1 MAWWKL
7 FSCKSQCKF
16 NPERDCP
23 NEMFDK
29 PWDLQ
34 RDFTL
39 KEKDLKNLLKIFKK
53 RRNDIDTD

>member
-16 NPERDCP
+16 NPEKDCP

-39 KEKDLKNLLKIFKK
+39 KEKDLKQLSKIFKK
-53 RRNDIDTD
+53 RRKS